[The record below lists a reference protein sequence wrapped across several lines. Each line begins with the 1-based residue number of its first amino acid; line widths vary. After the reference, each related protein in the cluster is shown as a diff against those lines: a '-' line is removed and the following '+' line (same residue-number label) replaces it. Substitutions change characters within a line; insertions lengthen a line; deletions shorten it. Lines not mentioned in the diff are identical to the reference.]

1 MSPKIGSTVNSN
13 NLQTLSFFYI
23 CLQRLALDCNL
34 QQADSNKHTPIPVQG
49 MAGKDAQGRSLPQ
62 GQGIPEPHQ
71 YSQYICLVK
80 EQLTCA
86 KEVHDM
92 LLTYSKKVS
101 ERQLGTQPAAA
112 QQAPHPPQQ
121 VT

>member
-1 MSPKIGSTVNSN
+1 MPMNS
-13 NLQTLSFFYI
+13 QTYSMLF
-23 CLQRLALDCNL
+23 QRLALDCNL

-49 MAGKDAQGRSLPQ
+49 MAGKDAQGRPLPPQ
-62 GQGIPEPHQ
+62 GQGVPEPHQ
-71 YSQYICLVK
+71 YSQYLCLVK

-92 LLTYSKKVS
+92 LLSYSKKLS
-101 ERQLGTQPAAA
+101 EKQL
-112 QQAPHPPQQ
+112 APPQVATSVHPTQQ